1 MPGTKIA
8 EAVRR
13 EQIIAAA
20 YAIAAKHGL
29 NAVTIR
35 VVALRADTSPGL
47 VIFHFRTKE
56 ELILAVLDWVLSTTT
71 AVSVGPEIEAI
82 SDPLE
87 RLIALLRQEMARL
100 SREPQAIRVF
110 FEFWGAA
117 IWDRKIAAR
126 VEQELE
132 RYRNA
137 FRPMAEAV
145 LIAEPE
151 RFRGVTAAALTA
163 VAVSFIKGYA
173 VQSMIEP
180 HLDTAAFVR
189 AAERLLSP
197 PDIPK
202 GRSGRK
208 QPVTDRM
215 RQSAPR

>member
-47 VIFHFRTKE
+47 VIFHFGTKDD
-56 ELILAVLDWVLSTTT
+56 LILAVLDWVLRTTT
-71 AVSVGPEIEAI
+71 AVSVGPDIEAI
-82 SDPLE
+82 PDPLE

-110 FEFWGAA
+110 FEFWSAA

-126 VEQELE
+126 VQPELD
-132 RYRNA
+132 RYRDA
-137 FRPMAEAV
+137 FRPMAEAILV
-145 LIAEPE
+145 AEPE
-151 RFRGVTAAALTA
+151 RFRGVSAAALTA
-163 VAVSFIKGYA
+163 VAVSFIKGFA

-180 HLDTAAFVR
+180 ALDTAAFVR

-197 PDIPK
+197 PDTTTKRPA
-202 GRSGRK
+202 RK
-208 QPVTDRM
+208 QPSVDRPSK
-215 RQSAPR
+215 SAS

>member
-35 VVALRADTSPGL
+35 VVAVRADASPGL
-47 VIFHFRTKE
+47 VIFHFKTKDD
-56 ELILAVLDWVLSTTT
+56 LILAVLDWVLHTTT

-82 SDPLE
+82 ADPLE
-87 RLIALLRQEMARL
+87 RLIALLRQEMSRL

-110 FEFWGAA
+110 FEFWGAG
-117 IWDRKIAAR
+117 IWDRKIGAR
-126 VEQELE
+126 IQGELD
-132 RYRNA
+132 RYRDA
-137 FRPMAEAV
+137 FRPMASAV
-145 LIAEPE
+145 IAAEPE
-151 RFRGVTAAALTA
+151 RFKGVTAAALTA
-163 VAVSFIKGYA
+163 FAVSLIKGYA

-180 HLDTAAFVR
+180 DLDTGAFVR

-197 PDIPK
+197 SHPAK
-202 GRSGRK
+202 LKVKSR
-208 QPVTDRM
+208 
-215 RQSAPR
+215 

>member
-47 VIFHFRTKE
+47 VIFHFKTKD

-71 AVSVGPEIEAI
+71 AVAVGPEITAI
-82 SDPLE
+82 QDPLE
-87 RLIALLRQEMARL
+87 RLIGLLRQEMARL

-110 FEFWGAA
+110 FEFWSAG
-117 IWDRKIAAR
+117 IWDRKIGAR
-126 VEQELE
+126 MQSELD
-132 RYRNA
+132 RYRDA
-137 FRPMAEAV
+137 FRSMAGAV
-145 LIAEPE
+145 IAAEPE
-151 RFRGVTAAALTA
+151 RFKGVTAAALTTF
-163 VAVSFIKGYA
+163 AVSLIKGYA

-180 HLDTAAFVR
+180 ELDTGAFMR

-197 PDIPK
+197 PIPAK
-202 GRSGRK
+202 PK
-208 QPVTDRM
+208 LKVHH
-215 RQSAPR
+215 ANH